1 MEAHGACRQFDVTR
15 IRYMALPLSDNYG
28 KHIQVTVGVRSFSQK
43 VRARLR
49 AGVEALKGEDPP
61 DGSMEAPTFRYIF
74 FALLRL

>member
-28 KHIQVTVGVRSFSQK
+28 KHIQVTVGVRRFSQK